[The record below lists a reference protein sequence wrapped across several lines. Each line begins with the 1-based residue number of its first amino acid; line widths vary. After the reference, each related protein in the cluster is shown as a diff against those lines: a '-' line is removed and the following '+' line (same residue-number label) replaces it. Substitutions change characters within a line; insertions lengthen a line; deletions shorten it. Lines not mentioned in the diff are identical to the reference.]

1 MHISAGVL
9 IINRAGTDPINDG
22 FEKRGHEKIVIKIV
36 LIQPNKH
43 DKHWNN
49 GSSTRLILDL
59 NESKGARVYRQS
71 EQGYV
76 QARSS

>member
-1 MHISAGVL
+1 MHNSAGVL

-43 DKHWNN
+43 DKH
-49 GSSTRLILDL
+49 
-59 NESKGARVYRQS
+59 
-71 EQGYV
+71 
-76 QARSS
+76 

>member
-36 LIQPNKH
+36 LIQP
-43 DKHWNN
+43 
-49 GSSTRLILDL
+49 GTYIRP
-59 NESKGARVYRQS
+59 
-71 EQGYV
+71 
-76 QARSS
+76 